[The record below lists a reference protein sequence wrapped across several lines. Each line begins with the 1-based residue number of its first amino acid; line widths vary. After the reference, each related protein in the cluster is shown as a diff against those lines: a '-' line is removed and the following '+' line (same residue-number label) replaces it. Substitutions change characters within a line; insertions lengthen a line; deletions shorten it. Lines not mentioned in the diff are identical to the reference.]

1 VRGRWEGL
9 DVINSK
15 VDDGAGGART
25 FESLNVTCHLASFKS
40 GRSFSSHAR
49 SLSFSYFRY
58 PRGKFR
64 SPGDAPVL
72 SRMTLPSLVI
82 LSGERGGRLY
92 LERPRSFFFSPVFFT
107 RPVRVV
113 LFAVS
118 NLFTPK
124 TLSIAAAAA
133 ATLAFDYVYTAGMK
147 VQQDYFEPKKRRKR
161 L

>member
-64 SPGDAPVL
+64 SPGDAPVR
-72 SRMTLPSLVI
+72 SRMTAPSLVI
-82 LSGERGGRLY
+82 LSGGREGGAY
-92 LERPRSFFFSPVFFT
+92 
-107 RPVRVV
+107 
-113 LFAVS
+113 
-118 NLFTPK
+118 
-124 TLSIAAAAA
+124 I
-133 ATLAFDYVYTAGMK
+133 
-147 VQQDYFEPKKRRKR
+147 
-161 L
+161 